1 MPARFEP
8 AYDDG
13 DDAFATPTENQC
25 GNLAEN
31 LGLTLAVRA
40 TIRPAL
46 GLPAFHFLQ
55 SNGKVFPVFF
65 SILPRN

>member
-1 MPARFEP
+1 MPARFER

-25 GNLAEN
+25 GILAEN

-40 TIRPAL
+40 TIPACIGPS
-46 GLPAFHFLQ
+46 GLP
-55 SNGKVFPVFF
+55 FF
-65 SILPRN
+65 AKQW